1 MGSTALTRANELA
14 RELAAFV
21 TALDARKL
29 PEATLANVQLH
40 ALDSAAAIHAGARS
54 SEGRMTDRVF
64 RRLMPNGGPAAE
76 AARLC
81 VAGRLTECDDID
93 LWSCTTP
100 GVVVL
105 AVALAASELTSVS
118 PQTFTE
124 AMVAGY
130 HVMANLGTAAN
141 GPLIVYGARWP
152 TFLCGAVTAAATLGK
167 ILGLPEERLLHALAI
182 AASMSTGMA
191 GRITSEPTSRWLTL
205 GCAVQA
211 GMAAAIGAADGL
223 QGDEAIFG
231 ACFDLDLD
239 RFAAW
244 TSAGPI
250 VDRISLKPYHSSR
263 QALATTDAFATL
275 VRDEAIDGASIEEIG
290 VVCQGQYAAMIDR
303 VKAPRSKGET
313 RSIRYQLALAAFYP
327 DELYDIERATL
338 HTEEPAVARL
348 MSNVSV
354 SASEA
359 LTALYPRVW
368 AGTVQ
373 VKSAGKSYERELLH
387 PRGDVENPL
396 SWDEVEKK
404 WTTAFRFVPATLTV
418 SALAA
423 LGRTGDAA
431 GLRSVLLG
439 SLE

>member
-1 MGSTALTRANELA
+1 MGSTSLTAANA
-14 RELAAFV
+14 FVRELAAFV

-29 PEATLANVQLH
+29 SDATLATTRLH
-40 ALDSAAAIHAGARS
+40 VFDSAAAIHAGSKS
-54 SEGRMTDRVF
+54 SEGKTTDGVF
-64 RRLMPNGGPAAE
+64 RRLYPNGGPAAE

-105 AVALAASELTSVS
+105 AVAMAATELTTVS

-124 AMVAGY
+124 AIVAGY

-141 GPLIVYGARWP
+141 GPSIVYGARWP
-152 TFLCGAVTAAATLGK
+152 TFLCGAVTAATVLGK
-167 ILGLPEERLLHALAI
+167 ILGLSEERLLHGLAI
-182 AASMSTGMA
+182 AASMTTGTS
-191 GRITSEPTSRWLTL
+191 GRIATDPTSRWLTL

-223 QGDEAIFG
+223 QGDDAIFG

-244 TSAGPI
+244 TSPPPAI
-250 VDRISLKPYHSSR
+250 DRISLKPYHSSR
-263 QALATTDAFATL
+263 QALATTDAFKVLLAE
-275 VRDEAIDGASIEEIG
+275 EAIDGATIEEIA
-290 VVCQGQYAAMIDR
+290 VFCQGQYAGMIDR

-327 DELYDIERATL
+327 DELYDIERAVL
-338 HTEEPAVARL
+338 HTDEPPVAKL
-348 MSNVSV
+348 INGVTVST
-354 SASEA
+354 SEP
-359 LTALYPRVW
+359 LTALYPRLW

-373 VKSAGKSYERELLH
+373 VKTPRGTFERELLH
-387 PRGDVENPL
+387 PSGDVENPL
-396 SWDEVEKK
+396 SWADIEQK
-404 WTTAFRFVPATLTV
+404 WQVAFRYVPATQAVGT
-418 SALAA
+418 LAQLA
-423 LGRTGDAA
+423 RTDDAA
-431 GLRSVLLG
+431 GLRSAL
-439 SLE
+439 

>member
-1 MGSTALTRANELA
+1 MGSTPLTAANEFV

-29 PEATLANVQLH
+29 SAATLATTQLH
-40 ALDSAAAIHAGARS
+40 VFDSAAAIHAGAKS
-54 SEGRMTDRVF
+54 AEGKTTDGVF
-64 RRLMPNGGPAAE
+64 RRLYPGGGPAAE

-93 LWSCTTP
+93 IWSCTTP

-105 AVALAASELTSVS
+105 AVALAATELTNVS

-124 AMVAGY
+124 AVVAGY

-152 TFLCGAVTAAATLGK
+152 TFLCGAVTAATVLGK
-167 ILGLPEERLLHALAI
+167 VLGLSEERLLHALAI
-182 AASMSTGMA
+182 AASMTTGMA
-191 GRITSEPTSRWLTL
+191 GRITTEPTSRWLTL

-211 GMAAAIGAADGL
+211 GMAAAIGAAGGL
-223 QGDEAIFG
+223 QGDDAIFG

-244 TSAGPI
+244 TSPPPAI
-250 VDRISLKPYHSSR
+250 DRISIKPYHSSR
-263 QALATTDAFATL
+263 QALATTDAFKHLIAE
-275 VRDEAIDGASIEEIG
+275 EAIDGASIED
-290 VVCQGQYAAMIDR
+290 VAVFCQGQYAAMIDR

-327 DELYDIERATL
+327 DELYDIERAVI
-338 HTEEPAVARL
+338 HTDEPQVARL
-348 MSNVSV
+348 MNGVTV
-354 SASEA
+354 TASEA
-359 LTALYPRVW
+359 LTALYPRLW
-368 AGTVQ
+368 AGTVR
-373 VKSAGKSYERELLH
+373 VRTAKGTFEREMLH

-396 SWDEVEKK
+396 HWDDVEKK
-404 WTTAFRFVPATLTV
+404 WTTAFRFVPATV
-418 SALAA
+418 SVATIAELASK
-423 LGRTGDAA
+423 GDAA
-431 GLRSVLLG
+431 GLRKALS
-439 SLE
+439 S